1 MLRQYKLKDY
11 NFRLVLWV
19 MSLSILGILL
29 VGSAEASLQSR
40 QLMGVIMG
48 TILMLVISLFDYS
61 WVLSFYWIIYGVNIL
76 MLSDSNSFSSSRYS

>member
-1 MLRQYKLKDY
+1 
-11 NFRLVLWV
+11 

-48 TILMLVISLFDYS
+48 SILMLVISLFDYS

-76 MLSDSNSFSSSRYS
+76 MLSAVLLYGWATHGARRWINLGFT